1 MTQKNSCSGCSSALS
16 SPPPW
21 SQKVATE
28 RDIDSGIITVDLI
41 AQLPSMVRHVK
52 SGRQWTFFLKINQT
66 LGCFLRQKSHEVGSS
81 CLCTIF
87 LANRMSRI
95 PPPQQW
101 LAQPICQ
108 DKSCAYTRKLSSL
121 LPSTIQDSYR
131 PGLLHS
137 SPCFGFLA
145 SQSHSR
151 QVLGRNCPSVKR
163 LSHSK
168 RRRKYWRHI
177 DFWGEAKRM
186 TNRKWWCWLWTIGEN
201 RRDMS
206 EKRVILHLYIIK
218 VSGELPLS
226 DVQPVWKSGLRDF
239 GWLSGRRNAP
249 ISALENPSAQAAG
262 GSL

>member
-95 PPPQQW
+95 PPPNNDW
-101 LAQPICQ
+101 PSPSVRIRAALTLG
-108 DKSCAYTRKLSSL
+108 SCPPCCPPRFRIPTDLDF
-121 LPSTIQDSYR
+121 STPR
-131 PGLLHS
+131 
-137 SPCFGFLA
+137 LA
-145 SQSHSR
+145 SVSWHR
-151 QVLGRNCPSVKR
+151 KVIAGR
-163 LSHSK
+163 
-168 RRRKYWRHI
+168 
-177 DFWGEAKRM
+177 
-186 TNRKWWCWLWTIGEN
+186 CWDEI
-201 RRDMS
+201 
-206 EKRVILHLYIIK
+206 V
-218 VSGELPLS
+218 PL
-226 DVQPVWKSGLRDF
+226 
-239 GWLSGRRNAP
+239 
-249 ISALENPSAQAAG
+249 
-262 GSL
+262 